1 MFSLEKAPAPR
12 EKKRA
17 RDSPM
22 NLDPA
27 PRVSKTVFLL
37 IDAGLLVT
45 AFIIAYLVKDP
56 FAPVPFVLT
65 VLCVALAGIIGL
77 IPFLLD
83 YAADSAEYVQAER
96 TKIADHV
103 QRLNA
108 ASESLARAAAQ
119 IKAVEEA
126 VHKTAHAA
134 ENLPYR
140 MQEKLAE
147 FNQQLATTE
156 DEEKERL
163 TEELATLR
171 QGESE
176 RLATIADK
184 IHKATGELSALEAA
198 TRKSLAAAQDSAAG
212 KFESRL
218 TAALA
223 ALDAKLATLTIPV
236 AATPSS
242 AKATEGKPAQIPAA
256 EATASPSEALAKE
269 GLSVVESVS
278 VTEAPAP
285 AVAVEEPKPRKPRAP
300 RKPKP
305 EDTLAAMSEP
315 MPGDTPA
322 AGNTDSSGEPAF
334 ADSPAESVPAP
345 SDDSQTETAAT
356 VEPSV
361 SADGATRLLVTAYI
375 GIGNKLYIRGDGPGL
390 SWDKGVPMKFVSIG
404 KWGWATD
411 EATGPV
417 ACKLYKND
425 ETVALSGEV
434 FLEPGQHVEV
444 TALF

>member
-1 MFSLEKAPAPR
+1 MPFCAARPSSFSLEKPPPSR
-12 EKKRA
+12 EKMRA
-17 RDSPM
+17 RDSLM

-27 PRVSKTVFLL
+27 PRLPKWIFLV
-37 IDAGLLVT
+37 IDLGLLLT
-45 AFIIAYLVKDP
+45 AFIIVFFNDKNPY
-56 FAPVPFVLT
+56 APLPFVSA
-65 VLCVALAGIIGL
+65 VVCVGLAAIIGL
-77 IPFLLD
+77 IPFLID
-83 YAADSAEYVQAER
+83 YAADSAEYVQTER
-96 TKIADHV
+96 TKVADHV

-147 FNQQLATTE
+147 FNQQLVTSE

-163 TEELATLR
+163 NEELATLR
-171 QGESE
+171 QSESE
-176 RLATIADK
+176 RLSAVADK
-184 IHKATGELSALEAA
+184 IHKATTELAALDAA
-198 TRKSLAAAQDSAAG
+198 TRKSLAAAQDAAVS

-218 TAALA
+218 SAAVA
-223 ALDAKLATLTIPV
+223 ALDAKLAAVTISIPTKIAAPV
-236 AATPSS
+236 EERNP
-242 AKATEGKPAQIPAA
+242 EPAA
-256 EATASPSEALAKE
+256 AP
-269 GLSVVESVS
+269 VVESVS
-278 VTEAPAP
+278 VVESPTPTA
-285 AVAVEEPKPRKPRAP
+285 AVEELKPRKPRAP
-300 RKPKP
+300 RKSKP

-315 MPGDTPA
+315 MPGDAPA
-322 AGNTDSSGEPAF
+322 DSSGESAF
-334 ADSPAESVPAP
+334 PDSPVETAAAP
-345 SDDSQTETAAT
+345 SEDAAAAT

-390 SWDKGVPMKFVSIG
+390 NWDKGVPMKFVSIG

-425 ETVALSGEV
+425 ETTALSGEI

>member
-1 MFSLEKAPAPR
+1 
-12 EKKRA
+12 
-17 RDSPM
+17 M

-27 PRVSKTVFLL
+27 PRLPKWIFLV
-37 IDAGLLVT
+37 IDLGLLLT
-45 AFIIAYLVKDP
+45 AFIIVYFAKNPY
-56 FAPVPFVLT
+56 APVPLISAVS
-65 VLCVALAGIIGL
+65 CIGLAAIIGL
-77 IPFLLD
+77 VPFLVD
-83 YAADSAEYVQAER
+83 YAADSAEYVQQER
-96 TKIADHV
+96 ARIADQV

-108 ASESLARAAAQ
+108 AGESLARAAAQ

-147 FNQQLATTE
+147 FNQQLASAE

-163 TEELATLR
+163 SEELATLR
-171 QGESE
+171 QSEGE
-176 RLATIADK
+176 RLTALADK
-184 IHKATGELSALEAA
+184 IGKTLAELTALDAS
-198 TRKSLAAAQDSAAG
+198 TRKQLAAAQDAAAG

-218 TAALA
+218 SAAVAALET
-223 ALDAKLATLTIPV
+223 KLATISIPV
-236 AATPSS
+236 AAPTPAPAEPAE
-242 AKATEGKPAQIPAA
+242 AKAP
-256 EATASPSEALAKE
+256 PSVGLAKE
-269 GLSVVESVS
+269 DAPVVESVT
-278 VTEAPAP
+278 VMGAPAP
-285 AVAVEEPKPRKPRAP
+285 AAEEPKPKKPRAP

-315 MPGDTPA
+315 MPGDPPAAEASGESAQPDTPA
-322 AGNTDSSGEPAF
+322 RGESSEPAE
-334 ADSPAESVPAP
+334 APAPAEA
-345 SDDSQTETAAT
+345 
-356 VEPSV
+356 SV

-425 ETVALSGEV
+425 ETAALSGDV

>member
-1 MFSLEKAPAPR
+1 
-12 EKKRA
+12 
-17 RDSPM
+17 M

-45 AFIIAYLVKDP
+45 AFSISYLVKDP
-56 FAPVPFVLT
+56 FAPLPFVLS
-65 VLCVALAGIIGL
+65 VLCIALAAVVGL
-77 IPFLLD
+77 MPYLID

-96 TKIADHV
+96 AKIADHV

-126 VHKTAHAA
+126 VHKSAHAA

-147 FNQQLATTE
+147 FNQQLAQTE

-163 TEELATLR
+163 TEELTQLR
-171 QGESE
+171 QSESE
-176 RLATIADK
+176 RLQTIADK
-184 IHKATGELSALEAA
+184 IHKAAGELSSLEATA
-198 TRKSLAAAQDSAAG
+198 RKQLAAAQDAAAG
-212 KFESRL
+212 KFETRL
-218 TAALA
+218 NAIVAAA
-223 ALDAKLATLTIPV
+223 EAKLATLSVAVV
-236 AATPSS
+236 AA
-242 AKATEGKPAQIPAA
+242 PAPA
-256 EATASPSEALAKE
+256 EATPGRPTESPVAVAPVAETKPEPEAPAAPAPI
-269 GLSVVESVS
+269 VESVS
-278 VTEAPAP
+278 VTEAPVEPAP
-285 AVAVEEPKPRKPRAP
+285 AAEPKPKKPRAP

-315 MPGDTPA
+315 MPGDVPA
-322 AGNTDSSGEPAF
+322 ESSGESTFP
-334 ADSPAESVPAP
+334 DSPADTAPAP
-345 SDDSQTETAAT
+345 AEETTVDLSAEAAAKP
-356 VEPSV
+356 EPSA

-404 KWGWATD
+404 KWGWSSD

-425 ETVALSGEV
+425 ETAALSGEI

>member
-1 MFSLEKAPAPR
+1 
-12 EKKRA
+12 
-17 RDSPM
+17 M

-56 FAPVPFVLT
+56 FAPVPFVCA
-65 VLCVALAGIIGL
+65 VGCVALAAIIGL
-77 IPFLLD
+77 IPFLID

-147 FNQQLATTE
+147 FNQQLAQTE

-163 TEELATLR
+163 TEELTALR
-171 QGESE
+171 QSESE
-176 RLATIADK
+176 RLQAIADK
-184 IHKATGELSALEAA
+184 IHKAAGELSSLETAA
-198 TRKSLAAAQDSAAG
+198 RKQLAAAQDAAAG
-212 KFESRL
+212 KFEARL
-218 TAALA
+218 NAIVAAA
-223 ALDAKLATLTIPV
+223 EAKLATLSVSVVAAPAPAAAPV
-236 AATPSS
+236 AAVDDRR
-242 AKATEGKPAQIPAA
+242 AEPAPAEDGGHRPLQEVPPEPAPAA
-256 EATASPSEALAKE
+256 APE
-269 GLSVVESVS
+269 SVVESVS
-278 VTEAPAP
+278 VTDAPAA
-285 AVAVEEPKPRKPRAP
+285 AVTEAKPKKPRAP

-305 EDTLAAMSEP
+305 EDTLAAMSDP
-315 MPGDTPA
+315 MPGDVPVE
-322 AGNTDSSGEPAF
+322 NSGESTFP
-334 ADSPAESVPAP
+334 DSPAESAAPVNDMPSEAPA
-345 SDDSQTETAAT
+345 TI
-356 VEPSV
+356 EPSV

-425 ETVALSGEV
+425 ESAALSGEV

>member
-1 MFSLEKAPAPR
+1 
-12 EKKRA
+12 
-17 RDSPM
+17 
-22 NLDPA
+22 
-27 PRVSKTVFLL
+27 
-37 IDAGLLVT
+37 
-45 AFIIAYLVKDP
+45 
-56 FAPVPFVLT
+56 
-65 VLCVALAGIIGL
+65 
-77 IPFLLD
+77 
-83 YAADSAEYVQAER
+83 
-96 TKIADHV
+96 
-103 QRLNA
+103 
-108 ASESLARAAAQ
+108 
-119 IKAVEEA
+119 

-147 FNQQLATTE
+147 FNQQLATTD

-163 TEELATLR
+163 SEELATLR

-184 IHKATGELSALEAA
+184 IHKATAELSALEAA
-198 TRKSLAAAQDSAAG
+198 TRKSLAAAQDSAVS

-218 TAALA
+218 TAALT

-236 AATPSS
+236 AA
-242 AKATEGKPAQIPAA
+242 APAPAA
-256 EATASPSEALAKE
+256 PAPAPVAEKQPEPITAAP
-269 GLSVVESVS
+269 SVVESVS

-285 AVAVEEPKPRKPRAP
+285 AAAVEEPKPKKPRAP

-322 AGNTDSSGEPAF
+322 ESSGEPAF
-334 ADSPAESVPAP
+334 ADSPAESAPAP
-345 SDDSQTETAAT
+345 SDDIPAEAAAT

-417 ACKLYKND
+417 AVKLYKND
-425 ETVALSGEV
+425 ETVAVSGEV

>member
-1 MFSLEKAPAPR
+1 
-12 EKKRA
+12 
-17 RDSPM
+17 M

-27 PRVSKTVFLL
+27 PRLPKWIFLV
-37 IDAGLLVT
+37 IDLSLLLT
-45 AFIIAYLVKDP
+45 AFIIVYFAKDP
-56 FAPVPFVLT
+56 YAPVPLMSA
-65 VLCVALAGIIGL
+65 VASVGLAAIIGL
-77 IPFLLD
+77 VPFLID
-83 YAADSAEYVQAER
+83 YAADSAEYVQQER
-96 TKIADHV
+96 ARLADQV

-108 ASESLARAAAQ
+108 AGESLARAAAQ

-126 VHKTAHAA
+126 VHKTAHVA

-147 FNQQLATTE
+147 FNQQLATSE

-176 RLATIADK
+176 RLTALADK
-184 IHKATGELSALEAA
+184 VSKTVAELAALDAS
-198 TRKSLAAAQDSAAG
+198 TRKQLAAAQDAAAG
-212 KFESRL
+212 KFEARL
-218 TAALA
+218 NAAVAALEM
-223 ALDAKLATLTIPV
+223 KLATVSMPV
-236 AATPSS
+236 TAAPAPGEETKLEPAAAAT
-242 AKATEGKPAQIPAA
+242 
-256 EATASPSEALAKE
+256 
-269 GLSVVESVS
+269 VVESVS
-278 VTEAPAP
+278 VVESSAPP
-285 AVAVEEPKPRKPRAP
+285 ASPEPVERAEEPKPKKPRAP

-305 EDTLAAMSEP
+305 EDTLAAMSAP
-315 MPGDTPA
+315 MPGDEPPVE
-322 AGNTDSSGEPAF
+322 GSESSGESAF
-334 ADSPAESVPAP
+334 PDTPVRSEPV
-345 SDDSQTETAAT
+345 ETAEAAIPD
-356 VEPSV
+356 EPSV

-390 SWDKGVPMKFVSIG
+390 SWDKGLPMKFVSIG

-411 EATGPV
+411 EATSPV

-425 ETVALSGEV
+425 ETAAVSGEV

>member
-1 MFSLEKAPAPR
+1 
-12 EKKRA
+12 
-17 RDSPM
+17 M

-27 PRVSKTVFLL
+27 PRINKTPFILAAAGCFAVTLSIGLLAPDRFAATPLITAVVFLIL
-37 IDAGLLVT
+37 SIGVMMTPVILD
-45 AFIIAYLVKDP
+45 FIADNKD
-56 FAPVPFVLT
+56 
-65 VLCVALAGIIGL
+65 
-77 IPFLLD
+77 
-83 YAADSAEYVQAER
+83 YVQEERARHAEQ
-96 TKIADHV
+96 A

-108 ASESLARAAAQ
+108 AGESLARAAAQ

-134 ENLPYR
+134 EHLPYR

-147 FNQQLATTE
+147 FNQQLATAE

-163 TEELATLR
+163 TEEVATLR
-171 QGESE
+171 QSESE
-176 RLATIADK
+176 RLAALASKVSQTLA
-184 IHKATGELSALEAA
+184 ELTTLEAA
-198 TRKSLAAAQDSAAG
+198 TRKSLAALSAEAGRLQQDVASLAKAKEDAQDAAAS
-212 KFESRL
+212 KFEARL
-218 TAALA
+218 NAALT
-223 ALDAKLATLTIPV
+223 ALDAKLASLAIPV
-236 AATPSS
+236 AASAPVAAVYPSAIGS
-242 AKATEGKPAQIPAA
+242 AKADDRRETPTPAEDGGHRPPLQAEPSPA
-256 EATASPSEALAKE
+256 PF
-269 GLSVVESVS
+269 VESVS
-278 VTEAPAP
+278 VVETTAPAP
-285 AVAVEEPKPRKPRAP
+285 AEEPKPKKPRAP

-315 MPGDTPA
+315 MPGDAPA
-322 AGNTDSSGEPAF
+322 DSSGEAAPAPTE
-334 ADSPAESVPAP
+334 DSPAEAAAPA
-345 SDDSQTETAAT
+345 
-356 VEPSV
+356 EPSV

-425 ETVALSGEV
+425 ETAALSGEV

>member
-1 MFSLEKAPAPR
+1 
-12 EKKRA
+12 
-17 RDSPM
+17 M

-27 PRVSKTVFLL
+27 PRLPKWIFLV
-37 IDAGLLVT
+37 IDLCLLLT
-45 AFIIAYLVKDP
+45 AFIIISFAKDP
-56 FAPVPFVLT
+56 YAPLPFITAV
-65 VLCVALAGIIGL
+65 VCVGLAAIIGL
-77 IPFLLD
+77 VPFLID

-96 TKIADHV
+96 GKVADHV

-119 IKAVEEA
+119 IKAVEDA

-147 FNQQLATTE
+147 FNQQLAQVE

-163 TEELATLR
+163 NEELTTLR
-171 QGESE
+171 QSESE
-176 RLATIADK
+176 RLSAIADK
-184 IHKATGELSALEAA
+184 IHKATGELATLEAA
-198 TRKSLAAAQDSAAG
+198 TRKQLAAAQDAATG

-218 TAALA
+218 NAIVADA
-223 ALDAKLATLTIPV
+223 EAKLAKLSVSVVAAAVPAPAAPPPAPVEKKPEPV
-236 AATPSS
+236 A
-242 AKATEGKPAQIPAA
+242 
-256 EATASPSEALAKE
+256 SPEPVE
-269 GLSVVESVS
+269 RVVESVS
-278 VTEAPAP
+278 VVETPAAPAA
-285 AVAVEEPKPRKPRAP
+285 AVDEPKPKKPRAP

-305 EDTLAAMSEP
+305 EDTLAAMSDP
-315 MPGDTPA
+315 MPADAPA
-322 AGNTDSSGEPAF
+322 ESSGEPAF
-334 ADSPAESVPAP
+334 ADAPADTAPAP
-345 SDDSQTETAAT
+345 SEETAAEAAAT

-425 ETVALSGEV
+425 ETAALSGEV
-434 FLEPGQHVEV
+434 FLEPGQHVEI

>member
-1 MFSLEKAPAPR
+1 
-12 EKKRA
+12 
-17 RDSPM
+17 M

-27 PRVSKTVFLL
+27 PRLPKWIFLV
-37 IDAGLLVT
+37 IDLSLLLA
-45 AFIIAYLVKDP
+45 AFIIVYFAKNPY
-56 FAPVPFVLT
+56 APVPLIST
-65 VLCVALAGIIGL
+65 VACVGLAAIIGL
-77 IPFLLD
+77 VPFLID
-83 YAADSAEYVQAER
+83 YAADSAEYVQQER
-96 TKIADHV
+96 ARIADQV

-126 VHKTAHAA
+126 VHKAAHAA

-147 FNQQLATTE
+147 FNQQLAISE

-176 RLATIADK
+176 RLAAIADK
-184 IHKATGELSALEAA
+184 ISKATTELAALEAA
-198 TRKSLAAAQDSAAG
+198 ARKQLAAAQDAAVG

-218 TAALA
+218 NAAVA
-223 ALDAKLATLTIPV
+223 ALDAKLAAAPV
-236 AATPSS
+236 AAVYDRRETPAPTDDGGHRPPPQS
-242 AKATEGKPAQIPAA
+242 E
-256 EATASPSEALAKE
+256 SPSFP
-269 GLSVVESVS
+269 VESVA
-278 VTEAPAP
+278 VGEAPAP
-285 AVAVEEPKPRKPRAP
+285 AAGPESVEGATAEEPKPKKPRAP
-300 RKPKP
+300 RKPRP
-305 EDTLAAMSEP
+305 EDTLAAMSAPVAEHSEGAGESAIP
-315 MPGDTPA
+315 DTPA
-322 AGNTDSSGEPAF
+322 RSEPVE
-334 ADSPAESVPAP
+334 ADAP
-345 SDDSQTETAAT
+345 VQEA
-356 VEPSV
+356 SV

-425 ETVALSGEV
+425 ETPALSGEV

>member
-1 MFSLEKAPAPR
+1 VFSLEKAPASR

-27 PRVSKTVFLL
+27 PRVSKTVCLL

-198 TRKSLAAAQDSAAG
+198 TRKSLAAAQDSAVS

-223 ALDAKLATLTIPV
+223 ALDARLATLTIPV
-236 AATPSS
+236 AAAPAPTAP
-242 AKATEGKPAQIPAA
+242 APAEEMKPEPV
-256 EATASPSEALAKE
+256 ATAP
-269 GLSVVESVS
+269 SVVESVS
-278 VTEAPAP
+278 VTESPAP
-285 AVAVEEPKPRKPRAP
+285 AAVVEEPKPKKPRAP

-334 ADSPAESVPAP
+334 ADSPAESAPAP